1 MILVGLVFF
10 KSGAVLNRHQL
21 EWSIREGSLGMMAI
35 PMRIESWS
43 PIDLTENHVMSLL
56 ITEVFFPESSI
67 CKTFLNTLDLPIEQ
81 KMELW
86 WWNIGDVQVWFQV
99 PQTERGL
106 PYVFPPSY
114 TYDLCHVG
122 SWIQI
127 NTKDIILY
135 LYYILYSN
143 KCLDS
148 ILMHQIFWGFAQVTD
163 ANPYATHPQSLGPQG
178 ERWTDDMPKDWMGS

>member
-1 MILVGLVFF
+1 MLVGLFF
-10 KSGAVLNRHQL
+10 FQIWCSFEPTSTWMKHKGGKSRDDGY
-21 EWSIREGSLGMMAI
+21 SD

-43 PIDLTENHVMSLL
+43 PIDLTENHLMSLL
-56 ITEVFFPESSI
+56 ITEVFLLESSI

-114 TYDLCHVG
+114 TYDLCLC
-122 SWIQI
+122 WIMDSDKHKRYHI
-127 NTKDIILY
+127 IFILY
-135 LYYILYSN
+135 TVLKQVL
-143 KCLDS
+143 
-148 ILMHQIFWGFAQVTD
+148 GFNFD
-163 ANPYATHPQSLGPQG
+163 ASDLLRFCPSDGRQSLRDPSAEFGASG
-178 ERWTDDMPKDWMGS
+178 GAMNGGYA